1 MKLDFRKRIVL
12 YLVLLMAVMLLL
24 TGILLMTETFA
35 GYNQL
40 SLDRQ
45 DDRLKEM
52 AYAIDDSMTWQLN
65 NVQKDME
72 YVVGRRGF
80 AEAERQWLEQSST
93 ERLEYRME
101 ECLVNGNPIIESMLA
116 MYENEILVST
126 NGRKDY
132 RFLPGTGENIVP
144 CYDSDGEMYL
154 ALLKDT
160 AALRYVALVDLQNW
174 YNMQSSLYMGNNLL
188 LLLGGDESV
197 LMHTWLGERRVD
209 AVTALNE
216 ENCDFRAVQQMLAS
230 RHAGSEQMVSYD
242 LQYPGE
248 EKIHEMRMITIPQ
261 EQGSNGCFLVG
272 LTSDYD
278 EIIEPMHSSVLQ
290 MLSYGGLAGLGV
302 MVLIILSIRLVWE
315 KRHTD
320 RELER
325 LRQRNAETQRL
336 LETTKELAHHQR
348 LETIGTMTSSIAHEF
363 NNLLT
368 PIMGYSI
375 LTLEALPEE
384 YGELTDNVAEIY
396 EASRKAKMMI
406 SRLNELSRK
415 NAEENDVRLQ
425 LDELVDKMLHVAAPA
440 QPSHVNTVV
449 LPCEAS
455 CEISGNEMQLSQM
468 LLNLIL
474 NAYHAME
481 KAGGTLTV
489 SFARETDGVVLR
501 IRDTGVGIDQ
511 QVLPHIFDAFFTTKE
526 TGKGTGLGLAIV
538 RQVADNHHIR
548 IQVESESGR
557 GTVFTLRFPAANIL
571 WNNDVT

>member
-132 RFLPGTGENIVP
+132 RFLPGMEEHMVLCCDSEGEI
-144 CYDSDGEMYL
+144 YL

-209 AVTALNE
+209 AVAVLNE

-230 RHAGSEQMVSYD
+230 RHAGSEQMVSYN

-278 EIIEPMHSSVLQ
+278 EIFEPMHSSVLQ
-290 MLSYGGLAGLGV
+290 LLSYGCLAGLGV

-511 QVLPHIFDAFFTTKE
+511 QVLPRIFDAFFTTKE

-571 WNNDVT
+571 WNNDIT

>member
-12 YLVLLMAVMLLL
+12 HAALLMAV
-24 TGILLMTETFA
+24 LLMMAGVLLMVETFA
-35 GYNQL
+35 RYNQL
-40 SLDRQ
+40 ALDRQ
-45 DDRLKEM
+45 DDHLKKM
-52 AYAIDDSMTWQLN
+52 AHAIDDSMTWQLN
-65 NVQKDME
+65 NVQRDLE
-72 YVVGRRGF
+72 YAVGRRAF
-80 AEAERQWLEQSST
+80 AEAEKQWLEQSST

-132 RFLPGTGENIVP
+132 RFLPGMEEHMVLCCDSEGEI
-144 CYDSDGEMYL
+144 YL

-230 RHAGSEQMVSYD
+230 RHAGSEQMVSYN

-261 EQGSNGCFLVG
+261 EQGSNGCFLVS

-290 MLSYGGLAGLGV
+290 MLSYGCLAGLGV

-406 SRLNELSRK
+406 SRLNALSRK

-474 NAYHAME
+474 NAYHAMD

-571 WNNDVT
+571 WNNDIT

>member
-132 RFLPGTGENIVP
+132 RFLPGMEEHMVLCCDSEGEI
-144 CYDSDGEMYL
+144 YL

-209 AVTALNE
+209 AVAALSE

-230 RHAGSEQMVSYD
+230 RHAGSEQMVSYN

-278 EIIEPMHSSVLQ
+278 EIFEPMHSSVLQ
-290 MLSYGGLAGLGV
+290 LLSYGCLAGLGV

-440 QPSHVNTVV
+440 QPSQVNTVV

-571 WNNDVT
+571 WNNDIT

>member
-45 DDRLKEM
+45 DDHLKKM
-52 AYAIDDSMTWQLN
+52 AHAIDDSMTWQLN

-132 RFLPGTGENIVP
+132 RFLPGMEEHMVLCCDSEGEI
-144 CYDSDGEMYL
+144 YL

-174 YNMQSSLYMGNNLL
+174 YSMQSSLYMGNNLL

-230 RHAGSEQMVSYD
+230 RPAGSEQMVSYN

-278 EIIEPMHSSVLQ
+278 EIIDPMHSSVLQ

>member
-132 RFLPGTGENIVP
+132 RFLPGMEEHMVLCCDSEGEI
-144 CYDSDGEMYL
+144 YL

-174 YNMQSSLYMGNNLL
+174 YSMQSSLYMGNNLL

-197 LMHTWLGERRVD
+197 LMHTWRGERRVD

-230 RHAGSEQMVSYD
+230 RHAGSEQMVSYN

-261 EQGSNGCFLVG
+261 EQGSNGCFLMG

-278 EIIEPMHSSVLQ
+278 EIIDPMHSSVLQ

-320 RELER
+320 RVLER

-571 WNNDVT
+571 WNNEIT

>member
-45 DDRLKEM
+45 DDRLKEL
-52 AYAIDDSMTWQLN
+52 AHAIDDSMTWQLN

-80 AEAERQWLEQSST
+80 AEAERQWLEKSST

-132 RFLPGTGENIVP
+132 RFLPGMEEHMVLCCDSEGEI
-144 CYDSDGEMYL
+144 YL

-160 AALRYVALVDLQNW
+160 AALRYVALIDLQNW
-174 YNMQSSLYMGNNLL
+174 YSMQSSLYMGNNLL
-188 LLLGGDESV
+188 LLLGGDESI

-261 EQGSNGCFLVG
+261 KLGSNGHFVVG

-290 MLSYGGLAGLGV
+290 ILSYGGLAVLGV

-406 SRLNELSRK
+406 SRLNALSRK

-571 WNNDVT
+571 WNNDIT

>member
-45 DDRLKEM
+45 DDRLKEL
-52 AYAIDDSMTWQLN
+52 AHAIDDSMTWQLN

-80 AEAERQWLEQSST
+80 AEAERQWLEKSSI
-93 ERLEYRME
+93 ERLENRME

-132 RFLPGTGENIVP
+132 RFLPGMEEHMVLCCDSEGEI
-144 CYDSDGEMYL
+144 YL

-174 YNMQSSLYMGNNLL
+174 YSMQSSLYMVNNLL
-188 LLLGGDESV
+188 LLLGGDESI
-197 LMHTWLGERRVD
+197 LMHTWLGEQRVD

-230 RHAGSEQMVSYD
+230 RHAGSEQMVSYN

-248 EKIHEMRMITIPQ
+248 GRIHELRMITIPK
-261 EQGSNGCFLVG
+261 EQGSNGYFLLG

-278 EIIEPMHSSVLQ
+278 EIIDPMHSSVFQL
-290 MLSYGGLAGLGV
+290 LSYGGLAVLGV

-571 WNNDVT
+571 WNNDIT